1 MDSNVPVVTE
11 EGRPQAPPPE
21 TPVELVTIRAD
32 ELEHLR
38 AKASVL
44 AVVARSALF
53 FMGLLAVLVTI
64 IVIIALL
71 VD

>member
-1 MDSNVPVVTE
+1 MESNPPVVTE
-11 EGRPQAPPPE
+11 QGRPEASPPE
-21 TPVELVTIRAD
+21 APVELVTIRAD